1 MLCRH
6 CFILACWTDYCPVKL
21 LDHRYVYV
29 FVRVDIPIQ
38 HQMAQACHAA
48 LESGKEFPVI
58 LDEPDSLIV
67 LQVNDQEELHRAADL
82 LHKNAVGL
90 VKFWEPEPRWNY
102 GYTAFATEP
111 MTREQRGILNG
122 YKLWTPRPTNKR
134 RMVKRNEILDHRPGW
149 VGSL

>member
-1 MLCRH
+1 
-6 CFILACWTDYCPVKL
+6 
-21 LDHRYVYV
+21 
-29 FVRVDIPIQ
+29 
-38 HQMAQACHAA
+38 MAQACHAA

-122 YKLWTPRPTNKR
+122 YKLWTPRHTNKR